1 MMSEKRRVI
10 LITDGDDYARK
21 SVEGV
26 AAEIG
31 GRCISMSHGNPSV
44 LNGPDLVKLI
54 KKTKNDPVLVMFD
67 DSGYVGEG
75 AGEMALKYV
84 ATHSDIEVLGVI
96 AVAAKTRQAEW
107 TKVDVCID
115 REGVLTPYG
124 VDKFGIPEL
133 DIGRMNGDTVY
144 CLDQLDIPI
153 VVGIGDIGKMAQH
166 DHFERGSPITKK
178 AVEIILERSGFYG
191 NRNETKGRTATE
203 TKTKTANSRV
213 TRQN

>member
-1 MMSEKRRVI
+1 MSEKRRVI

-31 GRCISMSHGNPSV
+31 GRCITMSHGNPSV
-44 LNGPDLVKLI
+44 LSGLELVKLI
-54 KKTKNDPVLVMFD
+54 KKAPYDPVFVMFD

-75 AGEMALKYV
+75 AGEVALKYV
-84 ATHSDIEVLGVI
+84 ATHEDIEVLGVI

-124 VDKFGIPEL
+124 VDKNGIPEL
-133 DIGRMNGDTVY
+133 EIGRLNGDTVY
-144 CLDQLDIPI
+144 CLDQLDVPI
-153 VVGIGDIGKMAQH
+153 IVGIGDVGKMSQH

-178 AVEIILERSGFYG
+178 AVDIILERSGYYG
-191 NRNETKGRTATE
+191 NRNIEKGRGQE
-203 TKTKTANSRV
+203 TRRNKAEDANSGV
-213 TRQN
+213 T